1 MDIIVIAIGL
11 IFALIGIIVIKQ
23 SNKLSSQD
31 LFKLFGTFI
40 GISFIFL
47 GGCLIISGTYLL
59 LLKHFPLIITLF
71 Y

>member
-11 IFALIGIIVIKQ
+11 VFALIGIIVIKQ

-31 LFKLFGTFI
+31 LFKLFGRFI
-40 GISFIFL
+40 GISFTFL
-47 GGCLIISGTYLL
+47 GGCLIISGTYPL